1 MDTRSA
7 AGRKIFEKT
16 KADLEQRVSGV
27 QKAFNTLETAA
38 ELLSSSSLVHPRFTR
53 VQEAPDR
60 RHWFARKG
68 RE

>member
-1 MDTRSA
+1 MDTRSG

-16 KADLEQRVSGV
+16 KADFEQRVSGV
-27 QKAFNTLETAA
+27 QKAFNTLETIA
-38 ELLSSSSLVHPRFTR
+38 ELLSSSSPLHP
-53 VQEAPDR
+53 EAPDR